1 MRLWTIQPVEFW
13 NLSTERG
20 VIRCDGRRILW
31 PRHFGPYYR
40 WMKTQMEK
48 RIPGYGGRYPIWCY
62 VKKPDLRSTSFGKG
76 GTRQVRI
83 EFEAPDEKV
92 LISDFGL
99 WHVPLN
105 NGYLGVSEVDC
116 DAFDR
121 MVEERNGRRF
131 ARPCDDDYPEDLK
144 ERLLDSWERIFPDRW
159 HELEDREFYGATGS
173 IEAARWY
180 DLQAC
185 VEEVPV
191 GWVVKTREFTTRYSE
206 YEQDSKKKRAWER
219 SIKRARQQTSRTDP

>member
-1 MRLWTIQPVEFW
+1 M
-13 NLSTERG
+13 
-20 VIRCDGRRILW
+20 
-31 PRHFGPYYR
+31 
-40 WMKTQMEK
+40 
-48 RIPGYGGRYPIWCY
+48 
-62 VKKPDLRSTSFGKG
+62 
-76 GTRQVRI
+76 
-83 EFEAPDEKV
+83 
-92 LISDFGL
+92 
-99 WHVPLN
+99 
-105 NGYLGVSEVDC
+105 DC

-121 MVEERNGRRF
+121 MVEERTARKF

-159 HELEDREFYGATGS
+159 HELEHKEFYGATGS

-219 SIKRARQQTSRTDP
+219 SIKRARERMGRTDP